1 MFRRINNHGV
11 VKTFT
16 VRYKCCYGFTRTKG
30 TSGCDKKLELKSI
43 LDTITDLKAQEFRN
57 LIQNTGLDGTI
68 NDGNFTFFVPTDVG
82 LNEFNEKTLELVRF
96 FWVLCRFNLVFLQ
109 NNVDLK
115 DDSRKNALSNNDLVL
130 SHAVSGFVDLADLG
144 NEDLIFR

>member
-43 LDTITDLKAQEFRN
+43 LDTITDLKAEEFKN
-57 LIQNTGLDGTI
+57 LIQNTGLESVI
-68 NDGNFTFFVPTDVG
+68 NDGNFTLFVPTDAG
-82 LNEFNEKTLELVRF
+82 LSEFNEKTLELVLF
-96 FWVLCRFNLVFLQ
+96 SQSVVVFNF
-109 NNVDLK
+109 
-115 DDSRKNALSNNDLVL
+115 
-130 SHAVSGFVDLADLG
+130 
-144 NEDLIFR
+144 